1 MMKRRLIACTMQMD
15 VIRYVMRQY
24 HRKIPIAWISRTFHN
39 QKQILHAKIQDFINC
54 SQDAD
59 EILLSYGLCGN
70 AVLGLR
76 SEKTKLVVPN
86 FDDCIS
92 QLLYTDRQRPHKRI
106 AFTEKGCYY
115 LTREWTMD
123 QEAIVPQ
130 CQKICQMYGED
141 NGRQIIQQIYSGYH
155 SLVLLDT
162 GAYDVAEIHDYAK
175 QGALYT
181 GMQVRVEKGSCD
193 IMKKLILRNYDQTI
207 AVFEPGEKIT
217 RQRLTGI
224 SL

>member
-1 MMKRRLIACTMQMD
+1 MQMD
-15 VIRYVMRQY
+15 VIQLVMRQY
-24 HRKIPIAWISRTFHN
+24 HRKIPVAWISRTFHN
-39 QKQILHAKIQDFINC
+39 KIQDLHAKIQDFINC
-54 SQDAD
+54 NQDAD

-70 AVLGLR
+70 AVLGLC
-76 SEKTKLVVPN
+76 SEKTKLAVPI

-92 QLLYTDRQRPHKRI
+92 QLLYTDQKRMHERI
-106 AFTEKGCYY
+106 AYTEQGCYY
-115 LTREWTMD
+115 LTREWTID

-130 CQKICQMYGED
+130 CQKICQMYGEKD
-141 NGRQIIQQIYSGYH
+141 GRQIIAQIYSGYH

-162 GAYDVAEIHDYAK
+162 GAYDAAEIYEYAK
-175 QGALYT
+175 KAALYT
-181 GMQVRVEKGSCD
+181 GMQVRIQKGSCAV
-193 IMKKLILRNYDQTI
+193 MKKLILRRYDQTI